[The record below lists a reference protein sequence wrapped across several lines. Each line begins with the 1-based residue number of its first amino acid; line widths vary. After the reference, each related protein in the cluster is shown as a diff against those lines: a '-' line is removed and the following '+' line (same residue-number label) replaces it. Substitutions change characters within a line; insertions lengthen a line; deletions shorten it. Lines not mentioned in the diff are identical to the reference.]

1 MDDAA
6 FDNAL
11 IAAAFQVIAERGWA
25 RVSIADAASSAGL
38 SLARARERF
47 PSRAAMLLRFG
58 RLADQ
63 AALAETPADGSTRDK
78 LFYVLMRRVDALQAH
93 RAGVLALLHDLPAH
107 PATALMLA
115 LANRRSMRWMLGA
128 AGIPVVGINGELRV
142 KGLLAVWLWTIRAW
156 RTDDSTDL
164 SATMAALDVALQRAE
179 RMASWI
185 GWRQA
190 PPPESHA
197 EEAAATPEEP
207 PPAAPA

>member
-6 FDNAL
+6 FDSAL
-11 IAAAFQVIAERGWA
+11 IAAAFQVIAERGWG
-25 RVSIADAASSAGL
+25 RLSVADAARSGGL
-38 SLARARERF
+38 PLARARERF
-47 PSRAAMLLRFG
+47 PNRAAVLLRFG

-63 AALAETPADGSTRDK
+63 AGLAETPADGTTRDK
-78 LFYVLMRRVDALQAH
+78 LFDLLMRRIDAVQAH

-128 AGIPVVGINGELRV
+128 AGVPTVGINGELRV
-142 KGLLAVWLWTIRAW
+142 KGLLAVWLWTIRTW

-164 SATMAALDVALQRAE
+164 SATMAALDAALQRAE
-179 RMASWI
+179 RAAAWL

-190 PPPESHA
+190 PPPESPV
-197 EEAAATPEEP
+197 EGGAATPDEP
-207 PPAAPA
+207 PPTVPA